1 MSGAA
6 RRLPRCIAAAL
17 VVGVLAAALF
27 GAEAKAQAKSSSKA
41 ARCVPRLLVVS
52 AFPAEIGHL
61 LDATRVDRTLDVDGH
76 QFFIGTLAGNNV
88 ILALTGIGPANA
100 DKTTTTAFDT
110 FTCANRP
117 GISGVV
123 FSGVAGVKRIG
134 DVAVPTRWT
143 PDARKT
149 WIAADPTML
158 GVART
163 TAPIST
169 PKLERTN
176 PLGDPAC
183 ACIPTDLIKTVT
195 LSYQPDVTVG
205 GDGETS
211 DPFGGRAL
219 PCVPNG
225 GDIFGCEPCKV
236 QKRTVEDAERF
247 VPGILP
253 FIPDFFLEYLQSPQ
267 QTDTS
272 YAAQDE
278 ETAAVG
284 AVATSH
290 GVPFIGFRA
299 GSDGGGD
306 PLMLPGFPFQF
317 FVYKQIAADNAAT
330 ATLDFLRAWATMSH

>member
-1 MSGAA
+1 MSGI
-6 RRLPRCIAAAL
+6 RGHVPRPLAVAL

-27 GAEAKAQAKSSSKA
+27 GVQGTADAKTKRAKANK
-41 ARCVPRLLVVS
+41 CVPRLLVVS
-52 AFPAEIGHL
+52 AFPAEIGPL
-61 LDATRVDRTLDVDGH
+61 LKAAHVDRTVEVDGH
-76 QFFIGTLAGNNV
+76 QFFVGTLAGNDV
-88 ILALTGIGPANA
+88 VLALTGIGPVNA
-100 DKTTTTAFDT
+100 DKTTRIAFDT
-110 FTCANRP
+110 FTCKSQP
-117 GISGVV
+117 GIAGVV

-143 PDARKT
+143 PDARKS
-149 WIAADPTML
+149 WYAADPTML
-158 GVART
+158 AVAQQ
-163 TAPIST
+163 TAPISS

-176 PLGDPAC
+176 PLGDPGC
-183 ACIPTDLIKTVT
+183 TCMPTDLVKTVT

-211 DPFGGRAL
+211 DPFAGRAL

-236 QKRTVEDAERF
+236 QKRTVEDARRF

-253 FIPDFFLEYLQSPQ
+253 FIPNFFFDYLQNPQ

-278 ETAAVG
+278 ETAAVA
-284 AVATSH
+284 AVATEKA
-290 GVPFIGFRA
+290 VPFIGFRA
-299 GSDGGGD
+299 GSDGAGD

-317 FVYKQIAADNAAT
+317 FFYKQIAADNAGI
-330 ATLDFLRAWATMSH
+330 ATLDFLSAWAHR